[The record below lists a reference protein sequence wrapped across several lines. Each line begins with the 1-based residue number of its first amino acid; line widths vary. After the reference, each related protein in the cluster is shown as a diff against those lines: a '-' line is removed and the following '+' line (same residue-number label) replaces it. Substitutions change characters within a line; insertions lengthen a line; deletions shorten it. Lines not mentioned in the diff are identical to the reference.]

1 MRLWASVRCK
11 SQANSNAQCLNAP
24 RIGAAQ
30 CPATKCPASYCPATQ
45 LHRSPVTNKPATH
58 LGQPYVVKP
67 GFLPRSLT
75 FRYAR
80 CRIAAHSLSV
90 YE

>member
-1 MRLWASVRCK
+1 MQIDVLRLHLSRPGVAHLV
-11 SQANSNAQCLNAP
+11 ATLLNRP
-24 RIGAAQ
+24 
-30 CPATKCPASYCPATQ
+30 
-45 LHRSPVTNKPATH
+45 PVTNKPATH